1 MHLWKPCRIFGSC
14 VNFFVGNGWI
24 TRVALESLA
33 ARLKAF
39 REGKGLTKYRL
50 AKLCG
55 ISETY
60 LYRLEL
66 GEIKNPRRDTL
77 QALASGLGITLAQL
91 IGETSPWQTWE
102 LVEQSLK
109 AYVPVYGEIEGTM
122 APIDYIVTTRTE
134 TPPTLRAYR
143 IEGLYL
149 EPEVLPGD
157 TIIVD
162 TGLIPSD
169 GDLVVAI
176 LAGQPVIRRYSW
188 AGQQDL
194 EGASIHGVITDLQRK
209 LRR

>member
-1 MHLWKPCRIFGSC
+1 MELK
-14 VNFFVGNGWI
+14 
-24 TRVALESLA
+24 SLA
-33 ARLKAF
+33 ARLKTF
-39 REGKGLTKYRL
+39 RQGKGLTKYRL
-50 AKLCG
+50 AKLSG

-77 QALASGLGITLAQL
+77 QKLAQGLNITLAQL
-91 IGETSPWQTWE
+91 IGETSPWETWE

-109 AYVPVYGEIEGTM
+109 AYVPVYGEIGETM

-162 TGLIPSD
+162 TALTPTD

-176 LAGQPVIRRYSW
+176 LEGQPMIKRYILQEWQELVDVSV
-188 AGQQDL
+188 
-194 EGASIHGVITDLQRK
+194 HGVVTDLQRK
-209 LRR
+209 LRQ